1 MALQPGDSP
10 VRQEIPYDE
19 GQGMRFYGILTSV
32 IVPRPIAWVST
43 ISADGV
49 ENIAPHSLF
58 TIASAVPAIIQ
69 FTSVGH
75 KDSLR
80 NAVETGEFVVNLA
93 NRANFEKI
101 NASGTTFPPEID
113 EFEAVGIERE
123 PSVTV
128 KPSRVAGSPVA
139 LECSTEG
146 TAGFGDSVV
155 VFGRLKHVAIDEAV
169 LTDGRPDI
177 SKLAPLARL
186 GGPTAWSEIGEI
198 LDITRID
205 PEDWPGHYR
214 G

>member
-1 MALQPGDSP
+1 M
-10 VRQEIPYDE
+10 RQEYPYDE
-19 GQGMRFYGILTSV
+19 ENGMRFYGILNSV
-32 IVPRPIAWVST
+32 VVPRPIAWVST

-49 ENIAPHSLF
+49 ENLAPHSF
-58 TIASAVPAIIQ
+58 YTVASAIPAIVQ

-93 NRANFEKI
+93 NRANFEQI
-101 NASGTTFPPEID
+101 NASATNFPPEID
-113 EFEAVGIERE
+113 EFEALGLERE
-123 PSVTV
+123 PAVSVR
-128 KPSRVAGSPVA
+128 PSRVAGSPVA

-146 TAGFGDSVV
+146 TKDFGGGSVV

-177 SKLAPLARL
+177 GKLAPLARL
-186 GGPTAWSEIGEI
+186 GGPTAWSEIGET
-198 LDITRID
+198 LDITRI
-205 PEDWPGHYR
+205 PYEDWPGHYD

>member
-1 MALQPGDSP
+1 
-10 VRQEIPYDE
+10 
-19 GQGMRFYGILTSV
+19 MRFYGMLTSV
-32 IVPRPIAWVST
+32 VVPRPIAWVST

-49 ENIAPHSLF
+49 ENLAPHSLY
-58 TIASAVPAIIQ
+58 TVASAIPAIIQ

-93 NRANFEKI
+93 NRANFEQI
-101 NASGTTFPPEID
+101 NASGTNFPADVD
-113 EFEAVGIERE
+113 EFEALGLERE
-123 PSVTV
+123 PSATV
-128 KPSRVAGSPVA
+128 RPSRVASSPVA

-146 TAGFGDSVV
+146 TKDFGGDSVV

-169 LTDGRPDI
+169 LTNGRPDI
-177 SKLAPLARL
+177 HKLAPLARL

-205 PEDWPGHYR
+205 PDDWPGHYD